1 MKRETLSSS
10 SRLGFLQRV
19 NRCSPP
25 QHCRSQ
31 RRARIRSLSPTMAIS
46 LHDHALGKTAQF
58 IAACRA
64 VESDKPQET
73 RKFSE
78 PWARKF
84 ASETGTELL
93 RLVAEEYS
101 VSLQAI
107 INIITARTCF
117 LDDVVNRATS
127 RESPKIRQV
136 VIAAVGGDGRPYRM
150 RFPDDVVVF
159 EMDLPDV
166 MKFRSKIFAEA
177 QAQPTCDLRSIEV
190 DLAKDGWAEALVA
203 AGFDP
208 SEPSVWTME
217 GLLTYLTEEECK
229 KFVSQIATLCTP
241 GSVICGDV
249 YSPSFFTRE
258 SLAGFKKLWADFGA
272 APACS
277 SIEDPKAFFAE
288 FGFQTI
294 VKVYKELAV
303 ELDVGFSGI
312 LGFPSAHSEQEEKN
326 SSETNYYFEATK

>member
-1 MKRETLSSS
+1 M
-10 SRLGFLQRV
+10 V
-19 NRCSPP
+19 
-25 QHCRSQ
+25 
-31 RRARIRSLSPTMAIS
+31 IS

-78 PWARKF
+78 PWARQF

-101 VSLQAI
+101 VSQQALA
-107 INIITARTCF
+107 NIITARTCF
-117 LDDVVNRATS
+117 LDGVVNRATS
-127 RESPKIRQV
+127 RERSKIRQV
-136 VIAAVGGDGRPYRM
+136 VIAAVGGDGRPYRI
-150 RFPDDVVVF
+150 RFPNDVVVF

-177 QAQPTCDLRSIEV
+177 QAQPTCDLRSLEV

-217 GLLTYLTEEECK
+217 GLLMYLTEEECK

-249 YSPSFFTRE
+249 LGPRFFTFE
-258 SLAGFKKLWADFGA
+258 GFDGFNKLWAGLGA
-272 APACS
+272 APSCS
-277 SIEDPKAFFAE
+277 SMEDPKAYFAE
-288 FGFQTI
+288 FGFQTT
-294 VKVYKELAV
+294 VKVYKELAM
-303 ELDVGFSGI
+303 EFEVGFSNTGPWTRSGQEI
-312 LGFPSAHSEQEEKN
+312 ENKDEKTTDSAA
-326 SSETNYYFEATK
+326 NYFFEAIKADS